1 MFLVANLI
9 EALAKI
15 LDVALSLYTWV
26 IIIRA
31 LLSWVNPDPYN
42 VIVQFLYRATEP
54 VLRPVRR
61 WIPLRNFGI
70 DLSPVIVYTGDH
82 VSTIFPGPEP
92 DPACIQ
98 APVLMDGVRE
108 DFPERRQATTI

>member
-1 MFLVANLI
+1 MFLAANLI
-9 EALAKI
+9 EALARI

-42 VIVQFLYRATEP
+42 PLVRFLYRATEP

-61 WIPLRNFGI
+61 WLPLGNIGI
-70 DLSPVIVYTGDH
+70 DLSPLVVIAAIMFLQYFLVPSLLQMAFKLRT
-82 VSTIFPGPEP
+82 
-92 DPACIQ
+92 
-98 APVLMDGVRE
+98 
-108 DFPERRQATTI
+108 

>member
-1 MFLVANLI
+1 MFLLANLI

-42 VIVQFLYRATEP
+42 AIVRFLYRATEP
-54 VLRPVRR
+54 VLRPVRQ

-70 DLSPVIVYTGDH
+70 DLSPVIVILAIMFLQYFL
-82 VSTIFPGPEP
+82 VPSL
-92 DPACIQ
+92 IQ
-98 APVLMDGVRE
+98 LAFKLRS
-108 DFPERRQATTI
+108 

>member
-1 MFLVANLI
+1 MFLLANLI

-31 LLSWVNPDPYN
+31 LLSWVNPDPHN

-61 WIPLRNFGI
+61 WLPLRNFGI
-70 DLSPVIVYTGDH
+70 DLSPVIVLLAIMFLQYFL
-82 VSTIFPGPEP
+82 VPSL
-92 DPACIQ
+92 IQ
-98 APVLMDGVRE
+98 LAFKLRS
-108 DFPERRQATTI
+108 

>member
-1 MFLVANLI
+1 MFLLANLI

-31 LLSWVNPDPYN
+31 LLSWVNPDPHN

-61 WIPLRNFGI
+61 WLPLRNFGI
-70 DLSPVIVYTGDH
+70 DLSPVIVLLAIMFLQYFL
-82 VSTIFPGPEP
+82 VP
-92 DPACIQ
+92 CLIQ
-98 APVLMDGVRE
+98 LAFKLRS
-108 DFPERRQATTI
+108 

>member
-1 MFLVANLI
+1 MFLLANLI

-42 VIVQFLYRATEP
+42 AIVRFLYRATEP

-61 WIPLRNFGI
+61 WIPFRNFGI
-70 DLSPVIVYTGDH
+70 DLSPVIVILAIMFLQYFL
-82 VSTIFPGPEP
+82 VPSL
-92 DPACIQ
+92 IQ
-98 APVLMDGVRE
+98 LAFKLRS
-108 DFPERRQATTI
+108 